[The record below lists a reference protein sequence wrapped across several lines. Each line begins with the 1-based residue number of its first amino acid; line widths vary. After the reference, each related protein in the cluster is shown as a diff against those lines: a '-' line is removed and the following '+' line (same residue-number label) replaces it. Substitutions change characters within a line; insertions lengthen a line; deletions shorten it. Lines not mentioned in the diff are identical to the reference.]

1 MAVNRHR
8 SGLCVAVA
16 QAYKRYRD
24 GNKKE
29 QKLVANG
36 HF

>member
-8 SGLCVAVA
+8 SGLYVTVV
-16 QAYKRYRD
+16 QAYKMYRD

-29 QKLVANG
+29 QKLVVNR

>member
-1 MAVNRHR
+1 MAVNRHG
-8 SGLCVAVA
+8 SGLYVAVV

-29 QKLVANG
+29 QKLVVNRP
-36 HF
+36 F